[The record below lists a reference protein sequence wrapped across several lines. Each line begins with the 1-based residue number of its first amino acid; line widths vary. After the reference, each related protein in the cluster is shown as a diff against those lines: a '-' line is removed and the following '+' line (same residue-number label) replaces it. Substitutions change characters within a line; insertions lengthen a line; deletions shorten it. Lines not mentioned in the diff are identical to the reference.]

1 MKNALTLSAITTATI
16 ISLSACNPATTY
28 VSTGASAAPQ
38 ISVSATGEVAIAPDR
53 AMVSAGVVTQGPD
66 AGAAMAENARLMN
79 AVFEQLEKAG
89 LPRKNIHTSQLSLQP
104 RYDYQNRKAPR
115 ITGYEARNTVT
126 AKTENLEQV
135 GPMLDALVAAGVN
148 NINNV
153 QFSVKDPKAARA
165 SAREEAIIEARAKA
179 ASMAA
184 AAGVNLGGLQSLSES
199 GGGRTPQPAYAMA
212 REMGAAMSTPVA
224 PGEQTLSVTVNMTY
238 AIKQ

>member
-1 MKNALTLSAITTATI
+1 MKNVLTLSAYAAAILTLT
-16 ISLSACNPATTY
+16 ACNPATTY
-28 VSTGASAAPQ
+28 VSTGASTAPQ

-66 AGAAMAENARLMN
+66 AGAAMAQNARLMN

-126 AKTENLEQV
+126 AKTENLDQV

-153 QFSVKDPKAARA
+153 RFSVKDPKAARDK
-165 SAREEAIIEARAKA
+165 AREQAIIEARAKA

-184 AAGVNLGGLQSLSES
+184 AAGVSLGELQSLSEAS
-199 GGGRTPQPAYAMA
+199 GGRAPQPVYAMA
-212 REMGAAMSTPVA
+212 REMSADMSTPVA